1 MSYIFDARFDNLKSQ
16 ATYYI
21 ILKFKKLLL
30 YKLNR
35 RNFFNLK
42 FFYLISQKIYILQI
56 HLVIELINKIKIF
69 FNVL

>member
-42 FFYLISQKIYILQI
+42 FFYLISQKIYHRTFLDYEILI
-56 HLVIELINKIKIF
+56 RD
-69 FNVL
+69 